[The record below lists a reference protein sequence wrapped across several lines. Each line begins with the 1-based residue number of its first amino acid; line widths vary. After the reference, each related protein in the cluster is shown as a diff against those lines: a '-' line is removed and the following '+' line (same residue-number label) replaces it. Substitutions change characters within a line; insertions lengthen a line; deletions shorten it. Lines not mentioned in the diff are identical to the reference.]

1 MAIVDE
7 EPPVPESPREAA
19 NDRESHKGL
28 RDVFIISLEC
38 SGSGTGRQVEVY

>member
-7 EPPVPESPREAA
+7 EPPVPASPREAA

-28 RDVFIISLEC
+28 RDVFIISLEFIEEFQKLK
-38 SGSGTGRQVEVY
+38 GL